1 MAAIAKL
8 TGEKG
13 CSSFAA
19 MVCRSSNS
27 LISSQYTQFCCC
39 WCDRQQRL
47 REYWPRQQRLVFYK
61 ATWLVLLAAVAA
73 GPYSASELY
82 NIVYIAVDVW
92 FDAVWLLAVLE
103 IHTTLVCR
111 TTVLENHR
119 GLTGS

>member
-1 MAAIAKL
+1 LVRQTAAAQRILAETAL
-8 TGEKG
+8 SWT
-13 CSSFAA
+13 
-19 MVCRSSNS
+19 R
-27 LISSQYTQFCCC
+27 LI
-39 WCDRQQRL
+39 
-47 REYWPRQQRLVFYK
+47 FYK

-111 TTVLENHR
+111 TTVLENGR
-119 GLTGS
+119 